1 MRNKLSLLF
10 TLLLMSGAAQ
20 AQFSIPSIP
29 DIPIDLPDL
38 GGLLEQEPV
47 ITTGLD
53 DAVFECPEMDGF
65 EPEFLTPLYDMPV
78 NPDGWIFLL
87 PGAYEL
93 EARSYCLHA
102 GTYVSDTGGNGYIY
116 APLEGSRSD
125 IILAILDRSSNHGEI
140 NQTEVQS
147 LIWAVL
153 ARCKI
158 SDMSDNKQINASIL
172 LTPEEIFELNGGA
185 LGLIPDGMLDDLF
198 GDITGPVRS
207 VLEAEAGIRNTL
219 SRAESSYEELEE
231 IAIIH
236 GDPPEEYDER
246 DIPVGRWSWHPNGY
260 YIRYFPI
267 GYKHTRIELWV
278 PENENTEL
286 SYGNTLLKAGH
297 TGLRKDLPWLK
308 DCPVPPP
315 PPSPYRSRSLPWFK
329 PPVGVAQPG
338 NTLRQRLAV
347 AAGKSP
353 EQVDEAIKKIRDS
366 MDMFSSA
373 AGILAIDITSIFD
386 VGSEIV
392 GWMSGNMLDMLID
405 KWSDSIKALGMDPP
419 RSDYTIYAIPLVVHV
434 DSLIPGNGLS
444 PQKAAALNSFA
455 EAAMGLIAVMDAA
468 QISLDRM
475 GGAFDDNDEF
485 WAIEQALCYIYYKD
499 LSGVF
504 MEIAADRFDHLF
516 DVCRLEG
523 LQDTYITVAM
533 ASAYLDNLEENGFSA
548 EAIEAAHYL
557 GMTDE
562 QIQNAL
568 EIRLSFTPQDLEGSL
583 FEAADNC
590 ISFMHECGSQWQR
603 MPDVYPYWTEG
614 VEYPQYAD

>member
-1 MRNKLSLLF
+1 MRYKLSLLF
-10 TLLLMSGAAQ
+10 TLLLVSGAAQ

-47 ITTGLD
+47 ITTGLE

-65 EPEFLTPLYDMPV
+65 EPDFFTPLYDMPI
-78 NPDGWIFLL
+78 NSDGLIFLL

-102 GTYVSDTGGNGYIY
+102 GSYVSDTGGNGYIY

-125 IILAILDRSSNHGEI
+125 IIQAILDRSSDHGEI
-140 NQTEVQS
+140 HQTEVQS
-147 LIWAVL
+147 IIWAIL
-153 ARCKI
+153 ARCKF

-185 LGLIPDGMLDDLF
+185 LGLIPDNMLNDLF
-198 GDITGPVRS
+198 GDLTGPARS
-207 VLEAEAGIRNTL
+207 VLEAEARIRSTL

-236 GDPPEEYDER
+236 GDPPEEYNER
-246 DIPVGRWSWHPNGY
+246 DIPEGRWSWHPNGY
-260 YIRYFPI
+260 YIRYFPH
-267 GYKHTRIELWV
+267 GYSHTRIELWV

-286 SYGNTLLKAGH
+286 SYGNTLIKAGGA
-297 TGLRKDLPWLK
+297 GLHKELPWLK
-308 DCPVPPP
+308 DCPASPPR
-315 PPSPYRSRSLPWFK
+315 PSPYRSRHLRWLR
-329 PPVGVAQPG
+329 PPDGVAQPG
-338 NTLRQRLAV
+338 NTFRQRLAV
-347 AAGKSP
+347 ATGKPP
-353 EQVDEAIKKIRDS
+353 EQVDEAIEEIRDS
-366 MDMFSSA
+366 MDKFSSVA
-373 AGILAIDITSIFD
+373 DILTIDITSLFD
-386 VGSEIV
+386 VGSGLQSWLFGLI
-392 GWMSGNMLDMLID
+392 LDKVID
-405 KWSDSIKALGMDPP
+405 TWSDAIKALGMDPP
-419 RSDYTIYAIPLVVHV
+419 RSDYTLYAIPSVIHV
-434 DSLIPGNGLS
+434 DSLIPGDGLS
-444 PQKAAALNSFA
+444 AEKAAALNSFA
-455 EAAMGLIAVMDAA
+455 EAAMGLIAVMEAA

-475 GGAFDDNDEF
+475 GGALDDNDEF
-485 WAIEQALCYIYYKD
+485 WAIEQALCYIYYKN

-533 ASAYLDNLEENGFSA
+533 ASAYLNNLEENGFSA
-548 EAIEAAHYL
+548 EAIEAMHYL

-562 QIQNAL
+562 QIQNIL
-568 EIRLSFTPQDLEGSL
+568 EIRLSFTPEELEGSL

-603 MPDVYPYWTEG
+603 MPEVYPYWVEG

>member
-1 MRNKLSLLF
+1 MNCKLPLLF
-10 TLLLMSGAAQ
+10 VLLLISGAAH

-38 GGLLEQEPV
+38 GDLLEQEPV
-47 ITTGLD
+47 ITTGLE
-53 DAVFECPEMDGF
+53 DAVFEYPEMDGF
-65 EPEFLTPLYDMPV
+65 EPEFFTPLYDMPV
-78 NPDGWIFLL
+78 NSDGWIFLL

-116 APLEGSRSD
+116 APLKGSRSD
-125 IILAILDRSSNHGEI
+125 IIQAILDRSSEHGEI
-140 NQTEVQS
+140 SQHDVQS
-147 LIWAVL
+147 LIWAIL
-153 ARCKI
+153 ARCKL
-158 SDMSDNKQINASIL
+158 SDMNDNMQINASIL
-172 LTPEEIFELNGGA
+172 LTPEEIFEINGGA
-185 LGLIPDGMLDDLF
+185 LELIPDNMLNDLL

-219 SRAESSYEELEE
+219 TSAESSYEELED

-236 GDPPEEYDER
+236 GDPPEEYNER
-246 DIPVGRWSWHPNGY
+246 DIPEGRWSWHPNGY
-260 YIRYFPI
+260 YIRYFPG
-267 GYKHTRIELWV
+267 GYSHTRIELWV
-278 PENENTEL
+278 PEEENTEL
-286 SYGNTLLKAGH
+286 SYGNTLIKAGGA
-297 TGLRKDLPWLK
+297 GLRKDLPWLK

-315 PPSPYRSRSLPWFK
+315 PPSPYRSRSLPWFR
-329 PPVGVAQPG
+329 PPEGVAQPG
-338 NTLRQRLAV
+338 NSVRQRLGIAT
-347 AAGKSP
+347 GKSP
-353 EQVDEAIKKIRDS
+353 EQVDEEIERIRDG
-366 MDMFSSA
+366 MDKFSSI
-373 AGILAIDITSIFD
+373 AGISIDIDSFIDFGSGITGWVFD
-386 VGSEIV
+386 S
-392 GWMSGNMLDMLID
+392 MLDMIID
-405 KWSDSIKALGMDPP
+405 KWSDCIKALGVDPP
-419 RSDYTIYAIPLVVHV
+419 RSDYTIYAIPSVVHV

-485 WAIEQALCYIYYKD
+485 WAVEQALCYIFYKD

-504 MEIAADRFDHLF
+504 MEITADRFDHLF

-523 LQDTYITVAM
+523 LQDTYITAAM
-533 ASAYLDNLEENGFSA
+533 ASVYLDNLEASGFSA
-548 EAIEAAHYL
+548 EAIEAAYYM

-562 QIQNAL
+562 QIQNRL
-568 EIRLSFTPQDLEGSL
+568 EIRLSFTPEELEGSM
-583 FEAADNC
+583 FEAAEDC

-614 VEYPQYAD
+614 VAYPQYAD